1 MFEPS
6 PCEKNG
12 KSGKSHAACSSLGAH
27 QKQAQPQTPLAM
39 KGEQRRCILQPASQW
54 SSWHKKNTCSES
66 LKLRDTPKYLQNISK
81 ISPKC
86 PKIRNCS
93 MFPRESLPSTPVT
106 NSTCRHGSRSILTPG
121 RWAHMV
127 GLVKFSFGCVGFQIL
142 YVPCCLS
149 NQIQVGG
156 SYNLGI
162 VSSFQASVI
171 ENALLQFGISQT
183 NFATLETWYRGP
195 TMWLTM
201 SLLTFKWNRV

>member
-1 MFEPS
+1 MENPENPMQRARRWEHIKNRPNPKLLWRWKGSRDAVSCSRLPS
-6 PCEKNG
+6 EV
-12 KSGKSHAACSSLGAH
+12 AD
-27 QKQAQPQTPLAM
+27 T
-39 KGEQRRCILQPASQW
+39 
-54 SSWHKKNTCSES
+54 KKNTCSES

-81 ISPKC
+81 ISPKSS
-86 PKIRNCS
+86 KIRNCS

-195 TMWLTM
+195 TMCLTM

>member
-66 LKLRDTPKYLQNISK
+66 LKLRDTPKYLQNLSK
-81 ISPKC
+81 ISPTYLQNISKMSQN
-86 PKIRNCS
+86 PKLLNVP
-93 MFPRESLPSTPVT
+93 PRKSPINTSHRYG
-106 NSTCRHGSRSILTPG
+106 TCRHGSRSILTPG

-127 GLVKFSFGCVGFQIL
+127 GLVKFSFGSVGFQIL

-162 VSSFQASVI
+162 VSIKSP
-171 ENALLQFGISQT
+171 L
-183 NFATLETWYRGP
+183 
-195 TMWLTM
+195 
-201 SLLTFKWNRV
+201 NRH

>member
-1 MFEPS
+1 MENPENPMQRARRWEHIKNRPNPKLLWRWKGSRDAVSCSRLPS
-6 PCEKNG
+6 EV
-12 KSGKSHAACSSLGAH
+12 AD
-27 QKQAQPQTPLAM
+27 T
-39 KGEQRRCILQPASQW
+39 
-54 SSWHKKNTCSES
+54 KKNTCSES

-81 ISPKC
+81 ISPKYLQNH
-86 PKIRNCS
+86 PKSEIAQCS
-93 MFPRESLPSTPVT
+93 PAKVSHQHQSQTAPADMGAEASWHQGGELTWLDLW
-106 NSTCRHGSRSILTPG
+106 NS
-121 RWAHMV
+121 A
-127 GLVKFSFGCVGFQIL
+127 LVVLVSKF

-195 TMWLTM
+195 TMCLTM